1 MTIKEALRIL
11 TQSGAEIYCKI
22 CTVDAIDEAARTV
35 DVSPLDD
42 SAPILGVN
50 LQANQTLKEGIV
62 LFPVK
67 GSYVVVSFLNPAAAV
82 VVMFSEID
90 RIKIITQSDIEI
102 EAGGKIKVK
111 NGSYDLLSAFNDLFA
126 AIAKLTVTTGV
137 GPSGTPINAAEFE
150 QVKQNINKLLK

>member
-1 MTIKEALRIL
+1 MTIKEALKIL

-35 DVSPLDD
+35 DVSPLDE

-90 RIKIITQSDIEI
+90 RIKVVTQSDIEI
-102 EAGGKIKVK
+102 EAGGKITVK

-137 GPSGTPINAAEFE
+137 GQSGTPINAVEFE
-150 QVKQNINKLLK
+150 QVKQKINKLLK